1 MEHKPAGSRRSR
13 GSDMEVVRLADAKT
27 YIAPKHYD
35 MRSLRLQGLEA
46 SGADFAWT
54 GLSYFLPGG
63 GAEMDAGP
71 LGKIYVVIEGEVTI
85 ELGSGET
92 QVLGKLD
99 SCFIPGGEARAV
111 RNDGNIMATMLVV
124 MPSPVKA
131 A

>member
-1 MEHKPAGSRRSR
+1 
-13 GSDMEVVRLADAKT
+13 MEVVRLSDAKT

-71 LGKIYVVIEGEVTI
+71 LGKIYVVLEGEVTI

-92 QVLGKLD
+92 HVLGRLD

-111 RNDGNIMATMLVV
+111 RNDGNTVATMLVV
-124 MPSPVKA
+124 MPYPEKSS
-131 A
+131 

>member
-1 MEHKPAGSRRSR
+1 
-13 GSDMEVVRLADAKT
+13 MEVVRLADAKT

>member
-1 MEHKPAGSRRSR
+1 M
-13 GSDMEVVRLADAKT
+13 DITRLADAKT

-71 LGKIYVVIEGEVTI
+71 LGKIYVVLEGEMTI
-85 ELGSGET
+85 ELGTGET
-92 QVLGKLD
+92 HVLAALD

-111 RNDGNIMATMLVV
+111 RNDGNAIATMLVI
-124 MPSPVKA
+124 MPNPEKRP
-131 A
+131 

>member
-1 MEHKPAGSRRSR
+1 MQIT
-13 GSDMEVVRLADAKT
+13 RLAEAKP

-46 SGADFAWT
+46 TSADFAWT

-71 LGKIYVVIEGEVTI
+71 LGKIYVVLEGEITI
-85 ELGSGET
+85 ELGNGEVH
-92 QVLGKLD
+92 VLHRLD

-111 RNDGNIMATMLVV
+111 RNDGNTIATMLVV
-124 MPSPVKA
+124 MPNPEKA